1 MIRADVFL
9 WILVFIFGW
18 IGASRGWVR
27 EVIVTFALL
36 FALFIYSQFNTQIRA
51 IPFGADNAQG
61 RFIMR
66 SAPLLFI
73 AFFGYLGPAVV
84 RNRFD
89 QNFRGKIEQNILSFL
104 VGAFNG
110 YIIFSTI
117 MFFANDTGL
126 LTDPA
131 LNPAGNAIF
140 TAPAGGWGAFW
151 FIQNS
156 AYTVFAGTTLLVIL
170 VMVFL
175 FVIVVLI

>member
-84 RNRFD
+84 RNRFE
-89 QNFRGKIEQNILSFL
+89 QNFRGRWSKTFCH
-104 VGAFNG
+104 F
-110 YIIFSTI
+110 
-117 MFFANDTGL
+117 
-126 LTDPA
+126 
-131 LNPAGNAIF
+131 
-140 TAPAGGWGAFW
+140 
-151 FIQNS
+151 
-156 AYTVFAGTTLLVIL
+156 
-170 VMVFL
+170 
-175 FVIVVLI
+175 